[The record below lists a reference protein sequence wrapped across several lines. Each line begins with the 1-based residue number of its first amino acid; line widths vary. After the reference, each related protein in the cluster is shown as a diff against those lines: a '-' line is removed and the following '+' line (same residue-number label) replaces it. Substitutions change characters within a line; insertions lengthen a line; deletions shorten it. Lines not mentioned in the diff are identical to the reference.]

1 MTSSFLSFFHSS
13 IWYGL
18 LAVLLGLLIYQ
29 LWLYLAIIFVSI
41 LLAIVLWPFVVRVKM
56 FVNSIKLAALIVYLL
71 FLILLGGCIGLLI
84 HMIAPDIE
92 QLNQQIPA
100 LIQDF
105 INRLGINETNVN
117 PSSFV
122 SVLPG
127 FGNGL
132 FSFVGK
138 SFDVV
143 LYLFFT
149 IALSYFWIVEHDKV
163 LSFVTSSVSD
173 KKLRSA
179 VVDFLRKSEVSLRT
193 WFRGQIVLS
202 VFVGIISGIAYW
214 IIGLDF
220 IWALAFLAGLFEIVP
235 TVGPLLALIPAIFVA
250 STQSL
255 LMIGWLLVAY
265 SIIQLIEGY
274 ILLPKIMQNRLSF
287 SPIVVLIS
295 ILVAQ
300 HFMGFL
306 GAVLALPL
314 LIVGLYLLDLVNIWY
329 KMKVKN
335 SGK

>member
-127 FGNGL
+127 FGNG
-132 FSFVGK
+132 
-138 SFDVV
+138 
-143 LYLFFT
+143 LFFT